1 LAVDLASKEKAMFN
15 SNLTPTLDNA
25 RLQAR
30 HTAFTKSLTALVVPL
45 SLCLAACAYP
55 EGNEAQS
62 KIASEWCGDLGM
74 TLDACFEGSNEE
86 IIVDCR
92 DNDDNIV
99 TFYLGSNG
107 ELLADDRGARADLA
121 TSLVDSGTVRSS
133 DPDLDTWNAGQS
145 GTKTSKNAQE
155 NIWVTINDV
164 SDVPVSVDGHLRS
177 SNPEIQAIID
187 DFNR

>member
-1 LAVDLASKEKAMFN
+1 MFN
-15 SNLTPTLDNA
+15 FNLTPTLDNA
-25 RLQAR
+25 PEQAQR
-30 HTAFTKSLTALVVPL
+30 RAFTKPLTAVAVPL
-45 SLCLAACAYP
+45 AVFLAACAYP

-62 KIASEWCGDLGM
+62 SVALEWCSDLGL
-74 TLDACFEGSNEE
+74 TLEACFEGSDEE

-92 DNDDNIV
+92 DSTGDIV
-99 TFYLGSNG
+99 TFYLKANG
-107 ELLADDRGARADLA
+107 EPLREDERGSRPDLS
-121 TSLVDSGTVRSS
+121 TSPVDSGTVRSS

-145 GTKTSKNAQE
+145 ETKTSKNAQE

-187 DFNR
+187 DFKG